1 MFLCHLSKIIPDLH
15 RVKSKN
21 SGQIDL
27 TLTIPA
33 YATCTRERACKG
45 GGGGITLGAL
55 SLSMVRARIP
65 FSQKKKDSSLKCDKF
80 FCYGELLIVR
90 CFLHVKNNTSHY
102 LIDISRYGG
111 SEYVH
116 C

>member
-1 MFLCHLSKIIPDLH
+1 MPHAH
-15 RVKSKN
+15 VN
-21 SGQIDL
+21 
-27 TLTIPA
+27 A
-33 YATCTRERACKG
+33 RAKEG
-45 GGGGITLGAL
+45 GGGDYLRSIILVNGESPNTL
-55 SLSMVRARIP
+55 
-65 FSQKKKDSSLKCDKF
+65 FTKKKKDSSLKCDKF

-90 CFLHVKNNTSHY
+90 CFLHVKNNTGHY

>member
-1 MFLCHLSKIIPDLH
+1 MPHAH
-15 RVKSKN
+15 VN
-21 SGQIDL
+21 
-27 TLTIPA
+27 A
-33 YATCTRERACKG
+33 RAKEG
-45 GGGGITLGAL
+45 GGGDYLRSIILVNGESPNTL
-55 SLSMVRARIP
+55 
-65 FSQKKKDSSLKCDKF
+65 FTKKKDSSLNYDKF

-90 CFLHVKNNTSHY
+90 CFLHVKNNTGHY